1 MLLQHRLLR
10 GILTILITL
19 VNIPMKHLD
28 YYPNDPELATEQDLL
43 DAWDSLDAVPPGL
56 YQLDDA
62 TIIEI
67 QALHE
72 TTGDDEPENDVRGIK
87 VSTLSGDVVLD
98 ENLSVHKT
106 IFDTATV
113 LHVPIHEGETTWQSL
128 LDRLYKNPASL
139 VREEELAQIAMNL
152 RIFGL
157 PFTDDRMGKITNV
170 ASVIAGA
177 IEAEDPK
184 SDDEGQLRV
193 IDRAKIIE
201 RSLQGETEALMRRVA
216 ERMRLKPT
224 FWRIEEIEVTATLPI
239 TDLNRLVSL
248 AKRAA

>member
-1 MLLQHRLLR
+1 
-10 GILTILITL
+10 
-19 VNIPMKHLD
+19 MKHHD
-28 YYPNDPELATEQDLL
+28 HYPSDKELATEQDLL
-43 DAWDSLDAVPPGL
+43 DAWNSLDAVPPGL

-72 TTGDDEPENDVRGIK
+72 STGDDEPENDVRGIK
-87 VSTLSGDVVLD
+87 VSTLSGDVVLE

-113 LHVPIHEGETTWQSL
+113 LHVPIHEGETSWQKL
-128 LDRLYKNPASL
+128 LDRLHKNPASL

-193 IDRAKIIE
+193 IDRAKTIE
-201 RSLQGETEALMRRVA
+201 RSLQGETDALMRRVA
-216 ERMRLKPT
+216 QRIIETDFL
-224 FWRIEEIEVTATLPI
+224 RIEEIEVNATLPKS
-239 TDLNRLVSL
+239 DLRRLVAL
-248 AKRAA
+248 AQRAT

>member
-1 MLLQHRLLR
+1 MLLQYRLLR

-113 LHVPIHEGETTWQSL
+113 LHVPIHEGETTWQKL
-128 LDRLYKNPASL
+128 LDRLHKNPASL

-170 ASVIAGA
+170 ASVIAEA

-184 SDDEGQLRV
+184 SDDEGQIKV
-193 IDRAKIIE
+193 IDRAKTIE
-201 RSLQGETEALMRRVA
+201 RSLEGETEALMRRVA
-216 ERMRLKPT
+216 ERMIETDFL
-224 FWRIEEIEVTATLPI
+224 RIEEIEVNTTLPKS
-239 TDLNRLVSL
+239 DLNRLVSL
-248 AKRAA
+248 AKRAT

>member
-1 MLLQHRLLR
+1 MLLQYRLLR

-43 DAWDSLDAVPPGL
+43 DAWESLDAVPPGL

-72 TTGDDEPENDVRGIK
+72 STGDEPENDVRGIK
-87 VSTLSGDVVLD
+87 VSTLSGDGVLD

-128 LDRLYKNPASL
+128 LDRLHNNPAYL
-139 VREEELAQIAMNL
+139 ARQEQLAQIARNL
-152 RIFGL
+152 RVFGL
-157 PFTDDRMGKITNV
+157 AVSDDRKYRVTAVATAIATAVEEDSTDIHGGDSRVNV
-170 ASVIAGA
+170 QDRTMLVEHSLGVEADA
-177 IEAEDPK
+177 ILE
-184 SDDEGQLRV
+184 RT
-193 IDRAKIIE
+193 AKRIIE
-201 RSLQGETEALMRRVA
+201 TDFLTKDTPVDRETV
-216 ERMRLKPT
+216 
-224 FWRIEEIEVTATLPI
+224 PI
-239 TDLNRLVSL
+239 TDLRRLIAL
-248 AKRAA
+248 AQRAA

>member
-1 MLLQHRLLR
+1 M
-10 GILTILITL
+10 LITF
-19 VNIPMKHLD
+19 VNIPMKHHD
-28 YYPNDPELATEQDLL
+28 HYPSDKELATEQDLL
-43 DAWDSLDAVPPGL
+43 DAWNSLDAVPPGL

-72 TTGDDEPENDVRGIK
+72 STGDDEPENDVRGIK
-87 VSTLSGDVVLD
+87 VSTLSGDVVLE

-113 LHVPIHEGETTWQSL
+113 LHVPIHEGETSWQKL
-128 LDRLYKNPASL
+128 LDRLHKNPASL

-193 IDRAKIIE
+193 IDRAKTIE
-201 RSLQGETEALMRRVA
+201 RSLQGETDALMRRVA
-216 ERMRLKPT
+216 QRIIETDFL
-224 FWRIEEIEVTATLPI
+224 RIEEIEVNATLPKS
-239 TDLNRLVSL
+239 DLRRLVAL
-248 AKRAA
+248 AQRAT

>member
-1 MLLQHRLLR
+1 MLLQYRLLR

-72 TTGDDEPENDVRGIK
+72 STGDDEPENDVRGIK
-87 VSTLSGDVVLD
+87 VSTLSGDVVLE

-113 LHVPIHEGETTWQSL
+113 LHVPIHEGETSWQKL
-128 LDRLYKNPASL
+128 LDRLHKNPASL

-193 IDRAKIIE
+193 IDRAKTIE
-201 RSLQGETEALMRRVA
+201 RSLQGETDALMRRVA
-216 ERMRLKPT
+216 QRIIETDFL
-224 FWRIEEIEVTATLPI
+224 RIEEIEVNATLPKS
-239 TDLNRLVSL
+239 DLRRLVAL
-248 AKRAA
+248 AQRAT